1 MTSAG
6 GAARPTV
13 LLLGGVVVGVLMGAV
28 LVDTIDNSLT
38 RWELV
43 SEFWR
48 DALLGMLIMVAVTL
62 DTLASRSLARLRGT
76 SGGPQ

>member
-1 MTSAG
+1 MG
-6 GAARPTV
+6 GSGTI
-13 LLLGGVVVGVLMGAV
+13 LGVLMGAV

>member
-1 MTSAG
+1 
-6 GAARPTV
+6 V
-13 LLLGGVVVGVLMGAV
+13 
-28 LVDTIDNSLT
+28 
-38 RWELV
+38 V